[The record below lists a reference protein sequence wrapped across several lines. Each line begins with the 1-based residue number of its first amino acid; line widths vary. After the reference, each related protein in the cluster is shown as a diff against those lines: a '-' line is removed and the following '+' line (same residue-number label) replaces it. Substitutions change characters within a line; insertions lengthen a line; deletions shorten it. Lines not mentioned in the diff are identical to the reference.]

1 MCQCATVVVFVVVV
15 VVVVSFVFVVVL
27 VCVFFP
33 RFVCTSGG
41 CATIVSGFQIGLS
54 PHQVTLVAGNY
65 FTALR
70 TCVGPACPYMSRCR
84 NHQCHHHQYRS
95 QAYRCVF
102 FSVSTAG
109 SPSRA
114 GGVVVNVFKTNKP
127 SLPMHSFFKYF
138 FYSVF
143 VSLCLCGPFNC
154 ISFHKC
160 SRQLP
165 VFSLCS
171 SGLISALLVLSTIYL
186 FKKISLS
193 HDINLCG

>member
-27 VCVFFP
+27 VWFFFP

-70 TCVGPACPYMSRCR
+70 TYVGPACSYMSRCR

-138 FYSVF
+138 FILFLCLFVF
-143 VSLCLCGPFNC
+143 VALSTVFHSINAPDNSPF
-154 ISFHKC
+154 SH
-160 SRQLP
+160 SVLP
-165 VFSLCS
+165 VLAQPYWAFQLYIS
-171 SGLISALLVLSTIYL
+171 S
-186 FKKISLS
+186 
-193 HDINLCG
+193 